1 MTVLVEKS
9 TVNVDEGIDNLID
22 GMIEDYNNWSRND
35 NMKNR
40 FASNFSVS
48 KGQKYIKVINDN
60 SVKCFINHNLYVH
73 HFKLLKNINHII

>member
-22 GMIEDYNNWSRND
+22 GMIEDYNIWSRND

-48 KGQKYIKVINDN
+48 K
-60 SVKCFINHNLYVH
+60 
-73 HFKLLKNINHII
+73 